1 MPRSRWTV
9 LAGVASLAVAVGPA
23 GADDWKPPEA
33 AVSRE
38 AFEAQYPKQTAS
50 AAALEIVALGAKL
63 GIDARPD
70 GRADDGPDAEKAAG
84 SERTREAAREYV
96 LHELEEANDAVSAPP
111 PVVARFMEENDA
123 TLAALVGAASGRR
136 EVVWDLD
143 VRRGTKAPVPNWGGL
158 TGLQRLLACRALI
171 DLRRGDQTSA
181 LEAVEGIW
189 RIALSLA
196 NRPELLSQTV
206 ATAQARLAVG
216 LLRKTQ
222 SPAYGWETRLR
233 EGQFFERFLAA
244 FQNDP
249 WPAADDP
256 ALTEEVETL
265 VRIYRRFADGL
276 IERSGCDWTRSDLQ
290 HSWNVAVSGE
300 SDAEQMIVMQYP
312 ASIIHMVIQAY
323 RFLLDSELTA
333 LVLDAR
339 AERAASRQDE
349 WPARFPN
356 LESSVCRGRFFKYR
370 RAGGITLSFEGS
382 APASDSGG
390 LALPLAFKGAP
401 PPTRTPTPV
410 PPTLTPTATP
420 NSLGAP

>member
-1 MPRSRWTV
+1 MGETPPGD
-9 LAGVASLAVAVGPA
+9 L
-23 GADDWKPPEA
+23 KPGA
-33 AVSRE
+33 AVSRK

-50 AAALEIVALGAKL
+50 AAALEIVALAAKL

-84 SERTREAAREYV
+84 SERALEAAREYV
-96 LHELEEANDAVSAPP
+96 FQELEESSDAVSAPP

-136 EVVWDLD
+136 EVAWDLD
-143 VRRGTKAPVPNWGGL
+143 VRRGTKSPVPNWGGL
-158 TGLQRLLACRALI
+158 TCLQRLLACRALI
-171 DLRRGDQTSA
+171 DMRRGDQMSA
-181 LEAVEGIW
+181 LQAVEGIW

-196 NRPELLSQTV
+196 DRPELLSQTV
-206 ATAQARLAVG
+206 GTGQARLAVG

-233 EGQFFERFLAA
+233 DGQFFERFLVA

-249 WPAADDP
+249 WPSADDP
-256 ALTEEVETL
+256 ARAGEVETV

-276 IERSGCDWTRSDLQ
+276 IEGSGCDWTRSELE
-290 HSWNVAVSGE
+290 HSWDVAVSGE
-300 SDAEQMIVMQYP
+300 SDPEQMIVMQYP
-312 ASIIHMVIQAY
+312 ESIIHMVIRAY

-333 LVLDAR
+333 LVLEAR

-370 RAGGITLSFEGS
+370 RAGGITLRFEGS
-382 APASDSGG
+382 APASDSGD
-390 LALPLAFKGAP
+390 LDLPLTFKGAP
-401 PPTRTPTPV
+401 PPTPTPTSIPRALTPTPG
-410 PPTLTPTATP
+410 PA
-420 NSLGAP
+420 